1 MCKAR
6 KCTEEASIPQAL
18 LCTACTPWAAAKGW
32 ATFSIL
38 MCRKLEHGKDRP
50 IPAEIKRS
58 LVRYLG
64 NITIPDNKLRYSAN
78 FNHQAFSVPDTP
90 IPASL
95 CTPTFD
101 SELGIEV
108 DTATVVIVP
117 EVPEHSF
124 YLMQWLR
131 IGETNQLI
139 MFDRGASVHLV
150 QVKMAA
156 ASQFEIISFRPTSLV
171 IVGGGNLQTEHG
183 SYQFNLGP

>member
-1 MCKAR
+1 MKVSQSHEIAECSEFLTLTPRVRLFIIPRGRICYTCLKPKGASGMCKAR

-64 NITIPDNKLRYSAN
+64 NITFPDNNLRYFAN

-95 CTPTFD
+95 CSAP
-101 SELGIEV
+101 LPLIWNL
-108 DTATVVIVP
+108 A
-117 EVPEHSF
+117 
-124 YLMQWLR
+124 LR
-131 IGETNQLI
+131 LTLPQ
-139 MFDRGASVHLV
+139 S
-150 QVKMAA
+150 
-156 ASQFEIISFRPTSLV
+156 
-171 IVGGGNLQTEHG
+171 
-183 SYQFNLGP
+183 